1 MSEPV
6 PVFQRLNEEVGIKVL
21 AAAHSVLTR
30 AGDGSSPS
38 GPIGHEALV
47 VHRQGLHT
55 RNAATWVQLPP
66 GIF

>member
-6 PVFQRLNEEVGIKVL
+6 PVFQRLNEEDGIKVL

-38 GPIGHEALV
+38 GPIGNDALV
-47 VHRQGLHT
+47 V
-55 RNAATWVQLPP
+55 
-66 GIF
+66 